1 MHLSENWCSS
11 SLLYRAAFFLFHSTI
26 TTVKKHRTE
35 IERKK
40 KQYRIQ
46 APLYSDL
53 NLSYNCKPKKCN
65 SDTQNIA
72 WPCRTVTY
80 RYFCLIHPMTE
91 FIVYYGKHTHV
102 MHKYWPIDAI
112 KRNCKKQLITK
123 NKHSNITLLMKGD
136 LVVILLILLYIA
148 TIFFLR

>member
-53 NLSYNCKPKKCN
+53 NLSYNCKPKKCS

-72 WPCRTVTY
+72 WPCRHVSVLLPDPPHDWIHCLLWETY
-80 RYFCLIHPMTE
+80 TCNAQILAQ
-91 FIVYYGKHTHV
+91 
-102 MHKYWPIDAI
+102 IDAI

-136 LVVILLILLYIA
+136 LIVTLLILLYIA